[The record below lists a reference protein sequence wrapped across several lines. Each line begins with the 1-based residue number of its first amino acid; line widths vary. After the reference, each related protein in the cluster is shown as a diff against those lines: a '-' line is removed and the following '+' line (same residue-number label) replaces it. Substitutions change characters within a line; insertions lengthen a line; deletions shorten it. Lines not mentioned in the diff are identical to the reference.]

1 LRHGKERKMS
11 GRKKTCPKC
20 GALAGENDLFCV
32 SCGANLVT
40 EKRPARPKGKILV
53 GIGITAI
60 ILVAFIALLQMPGLT
75 PKPQPS
81 PEWRQIITFQGSGTT
96 SKTTETFYIPSDK
109 WRIIWDY
116 RPHPNF
122 PELTA
127 FSFIVYPEGETAKYV
142 EMVYKIGESK
152 QDATYLYKGTGNYYL
167 KIITANT
174 PEWLII
180 IEAYY

>member
-1 LRHGKERKMS
+1 MKSSRN
-11 GRKKTCPKC
+11 KTCPKC
-20 GALAGENDLFCV
+20 GAPAGEKDLFCV
-32 SCGANLVT
+32 SCGANLVM
-40 EKRPARPKGKILV
+40 ERKPARPKGKILV

-60 ILVAFIALLQMPGLT
+60 ILVAVIALSQMPSLT

-109 WRIIWDY
+109 WRIIWEC
-116 RPHPNF
+116 RPDPIY
-122 PELTA
+122 PDLTL
-127 FSFIVYPEGETAKYV
+127 FGFFVYPEKETRIYV
-142 EMVYKIGESK
+142 ESVYKMGGGGK
-152 QDATYLYKGTGNYYL
+152 DVTYIYKGKGNYYL